1 MQFQPDSNPNQNNV
15 TRVEPQAIYVNQRPF
30 YASLLLSPTEA
41 PLELALRATHE
52 IKADFWQQ
60 VIELAPEVLLCGT
73 GAQQLFLPP
82 ATLAPLYAAGVGV
95 ECMSTQAAARTFNV
109 LMSEGRRVLALLI
122 LPTSPNL

>member
-1 MQFQPDSNPNQNNV
+1 
-15 TRVEPQAIYVNQRPF
+15 
-30 YASLLLSPTEA
+30 
-41 PLELALRATHE
+41 LALRGTHE